1 MNPTMTGSTVTAR
14 MPCLAIPR
22 AVPERLR
29 PAATPAP
36 GSARPDAAQAAAGWV
51 ASAQPQPQPQ
61 PLTVLLG
68 GCLQGVIDALDIG
81 VLVCDERGRL
91 LLANAAAR
99 RELVAGGVLQLTAD
113 GALDVCGGAGL
124 PSLRRAVHAA
134 SRARAYQLV
143 PLRRGERRLMVSVQ
157 PMRVVD
163 GALPSALLL
172 LGRRRLCPELAVQ
185 ELGRLYELTAAERRV
200 LASLLAGVPVAAMAR
215 ERGVAVSTV
224 RTQVA
229 ALRAKFGVRRIDDIT
244 RLVAELPPM
253 LGALPGIDA
262 TPVAP
267 VAAGGATA
275 HPAHGAP
282 EATAEP
288 AAIAA
293 IEAIAAG
300 GAGGLGA
307 LHR

>member
-1 MNPTMTGSTVTAR
+1 MSPSMTYQAVAAR
-14 MPCLAIPR
+14 PPCPAI
-22 AVPERLR
+22 ACALPERLR
-29 PAATPAP
+29 PAALPT
-36 GSARPDAAQAAAGWV
+36 
-51 ASAQPQPQPQ
+51 
-61 PLTVLLG
+61 
-68 GCLQGVIDALDIG
+68 GCLQSVIDALDVG
-81 VLVCDERGRL
+81 VLLCDERGRL

-99 RELVAGGVLQLTAD
+99 RELAVGGVLKLTED

-124 PSLRRAVHAA
+124 LLLRRAVHAA
-134 SRARAYQLV
+134 ARARAYQLV

-157 PMRVVD
+157 PMRATD
-163 GALPSALLL
+163 GAAPSALLL

-185 ELGRLYELTAAERRV
+185 ELGRLYELTTAERRV
-200 LASLLAGVPVAAMAR
+200 LAGLLAGMAVAAMAR

-262 TPVAP
+262 ADAVHA
-267 VAAGGATA
+267 VQAAHATQS
-275 HPAHGAP
+275 AHGAP
-282 EATAEP
+282 SAG
-288 AAIAA
+288 AAGAA
-293 IEAIAAG
+293 SAACAPG